1 MLIDVWY
8 WGRIIVKYTFSQ
20 QKHTL
25 KARYATSFSSLGPQV
40 WDALE
45 RMLVKRILR
54 QQLQ

>member
-40 WDALE
+40 WDELE